1 MAVSGSFHFKAQFK
15 SKFLCI
21 VIRHFEMTNLFCDW
35 SHVEFVGDFFFPCQK
50 LLWYVFVNT
59 LWINNLIDVSLWFSF
74 GCLMFYSVC
83 TVKLQMSDNVLFVF
97 LLSAHV
103 SNCFFEVTRHP
114 FPVILPTLL
123 YIYMLACTHS
133 DTHRHFLWLQ
143 MWEPLK
149 KRSLGHNTRPV
160 GLCTR

>member
-1 MAVSGSFHFKAQFK
+1 MLYCHLCLGFGGRESSVYYIKKKKRLNISLAVSGSFHFKAQFK

-103 SNCFFEVTRHP
+103 SNCV
-114 FPVILPTLL
+114 
-123 YIYMLACTHS
+123 
-133 DTHRHFLWLQ
+133 FL
-143 MWEPLK
+143 K
-149 KRSLGHNTRPV
+149 
-160 GLCTR
+160 